1 MLSEEDAHSAPEDAA
16 YNLLFVRQPLFC
28 AGLHS
33 RRQAAFMSLEDLVA
47 QVRQLNS
54 ARQHSTTPE
63 TVAIDDFLSSL
74 DNFAAGGTPGMV
86 RKFDYLNP
94 QSEQQAALFRA
105 KLHQRSEEL
114 GLQHRTIVANP
125 GYNYVQVT
133 VP

>member
-1 MLSEEDAHSAPEDAA
+1 
-16 YNLLFVRQPLFC
+16 
-28 AGLHS
+28 
-33 RRQAAFMSLEDLVA
+33 
-47 QVRQLNS
+47 
-54 ARQHSTTPE
+54 
-63 TVAIDDFLSSL
+63 
-74 DNFAAGGTPGMV
+74 MV